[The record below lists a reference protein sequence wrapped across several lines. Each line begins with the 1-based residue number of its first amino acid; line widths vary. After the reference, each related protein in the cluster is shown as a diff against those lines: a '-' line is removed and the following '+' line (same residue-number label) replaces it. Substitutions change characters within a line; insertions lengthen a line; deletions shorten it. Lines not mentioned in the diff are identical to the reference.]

1 MWASEEKE
9 LVITIYHL
17 FHLVFSIFILIPN
30 FPLLFNQVIT
40 RADLQSKKIMTI
52 MVFTLVGCAL
62 CFMGLEID
70 LAVVWT
76 CIKVNF
82 SNI

>member
-1 MWASEEKE
+1 M
-9 LVITIYHL
+9 I
-17 FHLVFSIFILIPN
+17 
-30 FPLLFNQVIT
+30 FPLLFNCYHQVIT

-76 CIKVNF
+76 CIKVI
-82 SNI
+82 SPMYDRKTRKYLR

>member
-1 MWASEEKE
+1 M
-9 LVITIYHL
+9 I
-17 FHLVFSIFILIPN
+17 
-30 FPLLFNQVIT
+30 FPLLFNCYHQVIT

-70 LAVVWT
+70 LAVVLA
-76 CIKVNF
+76 CIKVHF
-82 SNI
+82 SDI

>member
-1 MWASEEKE
+1 MGERGKG
-9 LVITIYHL
+9 VGDYL
-17 FHLVFSIFILIPN
+17 FSPFPYFFRFLLRPPI

-70 LAVVWT
+70 LAVVLA

-82 SNI
+82 SDI